1 MPKFLSARPP
11 RQDDLDVFTDLTPE
25 LLRTLIPGDF
35 CLLPIPHPGGG
46 TIPGACQCIL
56 MLHEKGLFVFLYQQQ
71 YGLIHGDAWKST
83 WTSTNILGEQSFFS
97 SPYLRNKTNLEILA
111 NILKLPADQFH
122 SVLVFNSECDV
133 RKAPK
138 ENNLH
143 VLHIEQLEPHFAQ
156 LLPTLPPLY
165 SHTQLE
171 ALRDIF
177 LVVITQGRA
186 AKKPQ

>member
-1 MPKFLSARPP
+1 MAKFLSARASK
-11 RQDDLDVFTDLTPE
+11 QDDLEVFIDLTPK

-46 TIPGACQCIL
+46 SIPGACQCIL
-56 MLHEKGLFVFLYQQQ
+56 MLHEKGIFVFLYQQQ

-83 WTSTNILGEQSFFS
+83 WTSTNMMGEQTYFS
-97 SPYLRNKTNLEILA
+97 SPYLRNKTNLEVLA
-111 NILKLPADQFH
+111 NILKLPPDQFH

-133 RKAPK
+133 RRVPREEK
-138 ENNLH
+138 LH
-143 VLHIEQLEPHFAQ
+143 ILHIEQLEAYFAR
-156 LLPTLPPLY
+156 LLPTLPALY

-177 LVVITQGRA
+177 LVVITQGRV
-186 AKKPQ
+186 AKKP